1 MSKHP
6 GNPVK
11 EFGSAG
17 ILYTLRK
24 HNDMCIYIYMYIIY
38 IYIYAYIIYIYMY
51 IYIHIIY
58 IYIYLLY

>member
-24 HNDMCIYIYMYIIY
+24 HNDMYIYICIYNIYIYVYIYTYNIY
-38 IYIYAYIIYIYMY
+38 IYIYIFVILD
-51 IYIHIIY
+51 IHD
-58 IYIYLLY
+58 